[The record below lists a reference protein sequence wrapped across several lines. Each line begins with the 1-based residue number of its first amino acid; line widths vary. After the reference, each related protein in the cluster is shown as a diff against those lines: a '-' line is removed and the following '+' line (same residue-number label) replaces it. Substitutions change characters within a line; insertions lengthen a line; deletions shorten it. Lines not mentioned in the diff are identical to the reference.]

1 MYIYIHIYNNS
12 EYLWKAIISDSTN
25 ELVNLTW
32 TNSWGTPTIISTSYM
47 LWREIQKIMTW
58 MRYTNNDFLCCSPE
72 CVWCSR
78 MYKAKTSYEHHT
90 CSSGE
95 FNASNLTSHEVW
107 QCGIRA
113 QKAAQN
119 SARWSLLLPHCF
131 FSALWSAL
139 LPRCFFS
146 ARPVLCCQI
155 SRPEQG
161 VLKKKR
167 RTACADI
174 RSLRT
179 CWSALPDIM
188 GCRYHSMQY

>member
-1 MYIYIHIYNNS
+1 
-12 EYLWKAIISDSTN
+12 
-25 ELVNLTW
+25 
-32 TNSWGTPTIISTSYM
+32 
-47 LWREIQKIMTW
+47 MTW

-139 LPRCFFS
+139 LPRCFFQH
-146 ARPVLCCQI
+146 ALF
-155 SRPEQG
+155 
-161 VLKKKR
+161 
-167 RTACADI
+167 CA
-174 RSLRT
+174 
-179 CWSALPDIM
+179 A
-188 GCRYHSMQY
+188 RYHAQNRACWKKTAQNSMRWYSQLTHVLICAARYHGLPLSLYAILEWSGTVNNWWDLYTGVNFP